1 MVDIVLLQQVS
12 YIAGALGVCVAAF
25 YYALNLR
32 ETNRN
37 RRITT
42 TTTLVQSLLT
52 LETLHIEAEMYLM
65 KWRDWEDFK
74 SKYDSTVNVDNF
86 AYRMRLWGIYEAIG
100 TLYRSGLLDM
110 KSLFCVTSIS
120 IVALWVKFKPIIE
133 EYRKITIGKEGY
145 RNWEYVAH
153 EVAKYIEMND
163 PLWRSNAP
171 EFFSP
176 EEYDRT
182 FKLGAP

>member
-1 MVDIVLLQQVS
+1 MVDLALLQSIS
-12 YIAGALGVCVAAF
+12 YMAGALGVCFAAVN
-25 YYALNLR
+25 YVLNLR

-42 TTTLVQSLLT
+42 TTTLVQSMLT
-52 LETLHIEAEMYLM
+52 LETLHIEGDFYTMT
-65 KWRDWEDFK
+65 WRDWDDFR
-74 SKYDSTVNVDNF
+74 SKYDSSVNLDNF
-86 AYRMRLWGIYEAIG
+86 TYRMKLWGIYEVIG

-110 KSLFCVTSIS
+110 QSLFCVTSIS
-120 IVALWVKFKPIIE
+120 IVAMWVKFKPIIE
-133 EYRKITIGKEGY
+133 EYRKVAYGKEGF

-153 EVAKYIEMND
+153 EVAKYIEKND

-182 FKLGAP
+182 FKPGAP

>member
-1 MVDIVLLQQVS
+1 MVDLALLQSVS
-12 YIAGALGVCVAAF
+12 YIVGAIGVCVAAF
-25 YYALNLR
+25 YYVLNLR

-52 LETLHIEAEMYLM
+52 LETLHIEAEMYSM
-65 KWRDWEDFK
+65 KWRDFDDFR
-74 SKYDSTVNVDNF
+74 SKYDSSVNADNF
-86 AYRMRLWGIYEAIG
+86 AYRMRLFGIYEAIG

-110 KSLFCVTSIS
+110 KSLFCVTSNS
-120 IVALWVKFKPIIE
+120 IVAVWVKFKPIIE
-133 EYRKITIGKEGY
+133 EYRKIAYGKEGF
-145 RNWEYVAH
+145 RNWEYVAY
-153 EVAKYIEMND
+153 EVARYIEKND

-171 EFFSP
+171 EFFSA

-182 FKLGAP
+182 FKQRAP